1 MIVFKITYDTSVVAD
16 FAPTFNSGYTYTTK
30 TSTSGTLKTVTY
42 ESDTAFTSISL
53 PNNNRNCVK
62 SVYIDLSGVTNVYNL
77 FVSCQEM
84 TEFIAVNATSNL
96 KSLGQITFDC
106 AKLTHITYENCDLS
120 GVTNIQ
126 NIFQTGARD
135 VVTNATFKNVK
146 FNDTTKSMI
155 SILCKATTMVVEDC
169 DFSSV
174 TSFYNL
180 FAGCIG
186 LKGTLDLSMYDFTN
200 VYETNSMFNGCTN
213 LTKIIMAKGT
223 FDKITNCGAM
233 FQNCTSL
240 VEIDLSG
247 FHIPNA
253 QNISYLFSGCTSIEK
268 IDCSALGVLNP
279 TNINHMFV
287 SCQKLKRANVSG
299 IKLPK
304 GLSYSHMF
312 YDSTVVE
319 WLDISNFLTPPT
331 DTTNFW
337 KSQTTIKN
345 VGMLY
350 CPSTVINSIAPLLV
364 NTGRT
369 INIYYHDAKLED
381 LTVDSRFNYI
391 YCEEYHG
398 DVVSTP
404 DDLNLYGLS
413 DVQDTLDLTTGTYTQ
428 RVKKWNLAEEGY
440 TLTSVNSSQEANGY
454 VSFYI
459 RQPQFGS
466 MGNPWCIS
474 KTATHINNLGLPNVT
489 EGAWANNLGRCLGV
503 ASNNAFLILKL
514 ETTDVTSYDKAGL
527 NEWVQANNFTI
538 YYNAVFSGIDSSIKT
553 ETYQVNINPLKSYRN
568 GSITT
573 SSQQLAPTLKTTL
586 PISNKFITTNLTS
599 GSTYNVYFDGTATK
613 LDAGGT
619 IITNPV
625 SPCEVECGGTTL
637 TIEGT
642 DIQNVRV
649 LETSVKNE
657 VGSVCGTT
665 DAELSKVIT
674 SDLEVITNNIVY
686 FPNGVSNN
694 NAYEIDNE
702 LGTIFTKGSHSWGAG
717 YFTTNKKYPKGISL
731 LHVEFDVDMPKPN
744 LLANIYLNNNVPITS
759 SNFRD
764 LTLNNDTATVAQ
776 GQSSGTGQKYFSLV
790 TKGHYSRLIYNNVSE
805 GVINI
810 DIYTGASG
818 TTGLVAG
825 GNNAE
830 GSVDG
835 YSPCS
840 SDGITISNLK
850 IKVIENYPDA
860 TSINQITSLLRTDS
874 GLTVL
879 WKDMNM
885 SIGQTISKLEQP
897 IKLRSL
903 GTTYDSYNPVTGEL
917 TKRIGVSETDGS
929 YSVLSEPIVGKIEK
943 PCSFMGNLATS
954 DQLLVYNGAT
964 INGDVIT
971 LNKATKW
978 SLVQLAG
985 SCTRME
991 KGKQYMCILHDIVGD
1006 MTDVSFLHQQDTSAE
1021 VLPMENNRVIFT
1033 AMSNANNRWCF
1044 VQQNNDMSGGGTVSF
1059 KVCIIEYFEGAE
1071 KLDIPY
1077 FNTYEQRDLTLPLLP
1092 PTCPQLYTN
1101 GQVNVYS
1108 ESDVYPTAILS
1119 GQSTNNYEIKELNTN
1134 NNYTIRYDGTC
1145 ESINLANK
1153 SNSQGTNRIVKSGA
1167 TSGNLTFVNDS
1178 GNIDNVLLVEH
1189 DVREQEINHFNGLQT
1204 VEISQLQVSQN
1215 GVQNMFIQNTL
1226 NDFEKIGGH
1235 GNVYENGC
1243 LVLEHSTA
1251 NQSGVFRTK
1260 EVYTVKPKGKI
1271 LIRLVG
1277 SGYSTGSYQL
1287 IARIG
1292 NGEFSNT
1299 MYGVKISVEKIAEE
1313 ISKNGYYDLILPN
1326 NNIETSYT
1334 GQLTLASYFNQW
1346 VISHVA
1352 ICDENVDYV
1361 EPIIIDLPQPVQLNR
1376 IHKENMPYASWSSVL
1391 GQVVNL
1397 ADGIAYDSYN
1407 PITGEYIQRVY
1418 KMTLNGDDGIKYID
1432 NWSPTQYVIDDNTL
1446 PYARKLPHIDT
1457 VGRHIGLID
1466 VYGVPY
1472 GSSYNAQNDIFIT
1485 WLNVNAIAL
1494 NLPRQYTNDV
1504 FNQNTCKQWLR
1515 ENPITLYYE
1524 LETPIVT
1531 QLTPINIPTFEG
1543 GTLQLITT
1551 DGKVFPMVEYSM
1563 PTNNRYD
1570 TSSWEAGKVYTQRNM
1585 TEAYFNDSTTPM
1597 IPTETMTLTTDHISS
1612 GSIILN
1618 DNGNGLI
1625 VLKGNYTGRDIPYF
1639 TGMRSVESIEV
1650 EVTPSPDQ
1658 PLFGKGG
1665 RK

>member
-1 MIVFKITYDTSVVAD
+1 MIVFKITYDTSVVSD

-42 ESDTAFTSISL
+42 ESDTAFTAISI
-53 PNNNRNCVK
+53 PNDNRNCVK

-77 FVSCQEM
+77 FVSCREM
-84 TEFIAVNATSNL
+84 TEFIAVNATSKL
-96 KSLGQITFDC
+96 TSLGQITFDC

-120 GVTNIQ
+120 GVTSIQ
-126 NIFQTGARD
+126 NIFQTGAMQ

-146 FNDTTKSMI
+146 FNNTTKSMI
-155 SILCKATTMVVEDC
+155 SLLCKATTMVVEDC

-174 TSFYNL
+174 TSFYQM
-180 FAGCIG
+180 FANCVG
-186 LKGTLDLSMYDFTN
+186 LKGTFDLSMHDFTN
-200 VYETNSMFNGCTN
+200 VYETNAMFSGCTN
-213 LTKIIMAKGT
+213 LTKIIMPKGT
-223 FDKITNCGAM
+223 YGKLTNCSGM
-233 FQNCTSL
+233 FQDCASL
-240 VEIDLSG
+240 VEVDLSG

-253 QNISYLFSGCTSIEK
+253 QNISYMFGGCGSIEE
-268 IDCSALGVLNP
+268 IDLSALGVLKP
-279 TNINHMFV
+279 TAINHMFV

-299 IKLPK
+299 IKLPA

-312 YDSTVVE
+312 FDSTVVE

-337 KSQTTIKN
+337 KSQATIKN

-350 CPSTVINSIAPLLV
+350 CPSSVINTIAPLLV

-369 INIYYHDAKLED
+369 INIYYHDANLEE
-381 LTVDSRFNYI
+381 LEVDSRFNYI

-404 DDLNLYGLS
+404 NDLELHGLS

-440 TLTSVNSSQEANGY
+440 TLTWTNTSQEANGY

-459 RQPQFGS
+459 RQPQFGT
-466 MGNPWCIS
+466 MGNPYCIS
-474 KTATHINNLGLPNVT
+474 KNATHINNLGLPNLH
-489 EGAWANNLGRCLGV
+489 EGTWASYSGRCLGV
-503 ASNNAFLILKL
+503 AANNAFLMLKL
-514 ETTDVTSYDKAGL
+514 ETTDVPSYDKAGL

-553 ETYQVNINPLKSYRN
+553 ETYQVNVKPLKSYRN
-568 GSITT
+568 GSIQT

-586 PISNKFITTNLTS
+586 PISNKFTTTNLTS

-619 IITNPV
+619 IITNPT

-649 LETSVKNE
+649 LETTVKNE

-665 DAELSKVIT
+665 DVELSKAIT

-702 LGTIFTKGSHSWGAG
+702 LGTISTKGSHNWGAG

-825 GNNAE
+825 GNNTE
-830 GSVDG
+830 GSVNG

-860 TSINQITSLLRTDS
+860 TSINQITSSLRKDS

-879 WKDMNM
+879 WQDMDM
-885 SIGQTISKLEQP
+885 SIGQSISKLKQP

-903 GTTYDSYNPVTGEL
+903 GTIYDSYNPITGEL

-929 YSVLSEPIVGKIEK
+929 YSVLSEPIVNTINMGVDITNLITTTFPITGFTNFSGDFKPTTTYTVFLDIEK
-943 PCSFMGNLATS
+943 VNGETSSGFVNNNGGGGWGSAMYNYIVGKQVFTRTTDSTTNGFVYRLRGNPTINSAMIIEGDWTNYDLEYFMGVKRI
-954 DQLLVYNGAT
+954 Q
-964 INGDVIT
+964 
-971 LNKATKW
+971 
-978 SLVQLAG
+978 
-985 SCTRME
+985 
-991 KGKQYMCILHDIVGD
+991 
-1006 MTDVSFLHQQDTSAE
+1006 
-1021 VLPMENNRVIFT
+1021 
-1033 AMSNANNRWCF
+1033 
-1044 VQQNNDMSGGGTVSF
+1044 
-1059 KVCIIEYFEGAE
+1059 
-1071 KLDIPY
+1071 IP
-1077 FNTYEQRDLTLPLLP
+1077 PH
-1092 PTCPQLYTN
+1092 LYTN
-1101 GQVNVYS
+1101 GQVKVYS
-1108 ESDVYPTAILS
+1108 ESDVYPTTIMS
-1119 GQSTNNYEIKELNTN
+1119 GQSTNNYAIQELNTN

-1153 SNSQGTNRIVKSGA
+1153 SNSQGTNRIVKSGT

-1178 GNIDNVLLVEH
+1178 GDIDNVLLVEH

-1204 VEISQLQVSQN
+1204 VEINQIQIKNKPNIFDIFYTRDFEGNVDNGWVGGDVSLHNGVHTIEATKWLENLQAVFSLTKLNLSSFSQLYSDGREETPIMSAGVKYQITYNISIDEETSHSYSVMFFDNEGN
-1215 GVQNMFIQNTL
+1215 GVGCSIHGSALWTKQNQRGL
-1226 NDFEKIGGH
+1226 VSYAYQPVKDVYGIGMHVGY
-1235 GNVYENGC
+1235 GFTWYFK
-1243 LVLEHSTA
+1243 ST
-1251 NQSGVFRTK
+1251 
-1260 EVYTVKPKGKI
+1260 I
-1271 LIRLVG
+1271 
-1277 SGYSTGSYQL
+1277 
-1287 IARIG
+1287 
-1292 NGEFSNT
+1292 SNFT
-1299 MYGVKISVEKIAEE
+1299 
-1313 ISKNGYYDLILPN
+1313 
-1326 NNIETSYT
+1326 
-1334 GQLTLASYFNQW
+1334 
-1346 VISHVA
+1346 
-1352 ICDENVDYV
+1352 ICELKDYV
-1361 EPIIIDLPQPVQLNR
+1361 EGSENIEFKLANIDLPQPVQLN
-1376 IHKENMPYASWSSVL
+1376 SL
-1391 GQVVNL
+1391 L
-1397 ADGIAYDSYN
+1397 DGTHDTYN
-1407 PITGEYIQRVY
+1407 PITGEYVQRV
-1418 KMTLNGDDGIKYID
+1418 NGKPYSG
-1432 NWSPTQYVIDDNTL
+1432 NEEWFRGYVNFNCISYVLSLDKNRPDFS
-1446 PYARKLPHIDT
+1446 I
-1457 VGRHIGLID
+1457 
-1466 VYGVPY
+1466 
-1472 GSSYNAQNDIFIT
+1472 SSYCTNLKLLKNSSVDEEGYFIAMGANYEPMLTIRLKPETLSEISFSKWLQQSGLVIFHEI
-1485 WLNVNAIAL
+1485 
-1494 NLPRQYTNDV
+1494 
-1504 FNQNTCKQWLR
+1504 K
-1515 ENPITLYYE
+1515 PIT
-1524 LETPIVT
+1524 T
-1531 QLTPINIPTFEG
+1531 QLTPIEIPTFEG

-1570 TSSWEAGKVYTQRNM
+1570 TSSWETGKVYTQRNM

-1597 IPTETMTLTTDHISS
+1597 TPTETMTLTTDHISS

>member
-30 TSTSGTLKTVTY
+30 SSTSGTIKTVTY
-42 ESDTAFTSISL
+42 ESDTAFTSISI
-53 PNNNRNCVK
+53 PSSNRNCVK
-62 SVYIDLSGVTNVYNL
+62 SIYIDASGMKGFSNT
-77 FVSCQEM
+77 FSSCQTM
-84 TEFIAVNATSNL
+84 TDFTIVNATSNL
-96 KSLGQITFDC
+96 TSLYQITYDC
-106 AKLTHITYENCDLS
+106 TILTNITYENCDLS
-120 GVTNIQ
+120 SVTNIQ
-126 NIFQTGARD
+126 NVFNNGPKDA
-135 VVTNATFKNVK
+135 VTNATFKNVK
-146 FNDTTKSMI
+146 FNNTTKSMI
-155 SILCKATTMVVEDC
+155 SLLCKATTMVVEDC

-174 TSFYNL
+174 TSFYTL

-186 LKGTLDLSMYDFTN
+186 LKGAFDLSMYDFTN
-200 VYETNSMFNGCTN
+200 VYEANSMFKGCTN
-213 LTKIIMAKGT
+213 LTKIIMPKGT
-223 FDKITNCGAM
+223 YDKITTCEGM
-233 FQNCTSL
+233 FQDCTSL
-240 VEIDLSG
+240 VEVDLSG

-253 QNISYLFSGCTSIEK
+253 QKISYMFSGCVLIEE
-268 IDCSALGVLNP
+268 IDLSALGVLNP

-299 IKLPK
+299 IKLPM
-304 GLSYSHMF
+304 GLSFSHMF

-319 WLDISNFLTPPT
+319 WLDISNFLVSPT

-337 KSQTTIKN
+337 KSQATIKN

-350 CPSTVINSIAPLLV
+350 CPSSVINTIAPLLV

-369 INIYYHDAKLED
+369 INIYYHDANLEE
-381 LTVDSRFNYI
+381 LKVDSRFNYI

-440 TLTSVNSSQEANGY
+440 TLTWTNTSQEANGY

-459 RQPQFGS
+459 RQPQFGA
-466 MGNPWCIS
+466 MGNPACIS
-474 KTATHINNLGLPNVT
+474 RNATHINNLGLPNLT
-489 EGAWANNLGRCLGV
+489 EGAWASYSGRCLGV
-503 ASNNAFLILKL
+503 AANNAFLMLKL
-514 ETTDVTSYDKAGL
+514 ETTDVTSYDKTGL
-527 NEWVQANNFTI
+527 NEWIEANNFTI

-553 ETYQVNINPLKSYRN
+553 ETYQVNVKPLKSYRN

-586 PISNKFITTNLTS
+586 PISNKFTTTNLTS

-642 DIQNVRV
+642 DIQNIRV
-649 LETSVKNE
+649 IETTVKNE
-657 VGSVCGTT
+657 IGNNGTS
-665 DAELSKVIT
+665 DVELSKVIA
-674 SDLEVITNNIVY
+674 SDLEVITNNIAY

-702 LGTIFTKGSHSWGAG
+702 LGTIFTKGSHNWGAG

-744 LLANIYLNNNVPITS
+744 LLANIYLNNSVPITS

-790 TKGHYSRLIYNNVSE
+790 TKGHYSRLIYNNVPE
-805 GVINI
+805 GSINI

-825 GNNAE
+825 GNNTE
-830 GSVDG
+830 GSVNG
-835 YSPCS
+835 YTPCS

-860 TSINQITSLLRTDS
+860 TSINQITSSLRTDS
-874 GLTVL
+874 GLTVI
-879 WKDMNM
+879 WQDMNM
-885 SIGQTISKLEQP
+885 SIGQSISKSKQP

-903 GTTYDSYNPVTGEL
+903 GTTHDSYNPVTGEL

-929 YSVLSEPIVGKIEK
+929 YSVLSEPIVNTINMGVDVTNLITATFPITGLTNFSGDFKPNTTYTVFLDIEK
-943 PCSFMGNLATS
+943 VNGETASGFVNNNGGGDWGSSQYYYTVGKQVFTRTTDSTTNGFVYRLRGNPTINSAMIIEGDWTNYDLEYFMGVKRI
-954 DQLLVYNGAT
+954 Q
-964 INGDVIT
+964 
-971 LNKATKW
+971 
-978 SLVQLAG
+978 
-985 SCTRME
+985 
-991 KGKQYMCILHDIVGD
+991 
-1006 MTDVSFLHQQDTSAE
+1006 
-1021 VLPMENNRVIFT
+1021 
-1033 AMSNANNRWCF
+1033 
-1044 VQQNNDMSGGGTVSF
+1044 
-1059 KVCIIEYFEGAE
+1059 
-1071 KLDIPY
+1071 IP
-1077 FNTYEQRDLTLPLLP
+1077 PH
-1092 PTCPQLYTN
+1092 LYTN
-1101 GQVNVYS
+1101 GQVKVYS
-1108 ESDVYPTAILS
+1108 GSDVYPTTILS
-1119 GQSTNNYEIKELNTN
+1119 GQSTNNYAIQELNTN
-1134 NNYTIRYDGTC
+1134 NNYTIRYDGAC

-1178 GNIDNVLLVEH
+1178 GDIDNVLLVEH

-1204 VEISQLQVSQN
+1204 VEISQLQISPN

-1361 EPIIIDLPQPVQLNR
+1361 EPTIIDLPQPVQLNR
-1376 IHKENMPYASWSSVL
+1376 IHKENMPYTQWSSVL

-1407 PITGEYIQRVY
+1407 PITGEYIQRVC

-1432 NWSPTQYVIDDNTL
+1432 GWSATQYAIDDNTL
-1446 PYARKLPHIDT
+1446 PYPRKLPHIDT
-1457 VGRHIGLID
+1457 VGRYGGLIEI
-1466 VYGVPY
+1466 YGVPY

-1485 WLNVNAIAL
+1485 WLNYNSIAL
-1494 NLPRQYTNDV
+1494 NLPRKYTNDV
-1504 FNQNTCKQWLR
+1504 FKQDACKQWLR

-1524 LETPIVT
+1524 LETPIIT
-1531 QLTPINIPTFEG
+1531 QLTPVEIPTFEG

-1570 TSSWEAGKVYTQRNM
+1570 TSSWEVGKVYTQRNM

-1597 IPTETMTLTTDHISS
+1597 TPTETMTLTTDHISS